1 MNLSEC
7 VRESEMAEKY
17 MKIEMEGERGDSER
31 VTKRRTE

>member
-17 MKIEMEGERGDSER
+17 RKIEMEGEREGTVR
-31 VTKRRTE
+31 K